1 MKFEVDKESALVRD
15 SVPSCSV
22 IVTAKTGIRSSNNE
36 DLDLLEM
43 CEKLMKKMKCG
54 VFGKVS
60 GMKELHCLESLD

>member
-43 CEKLMKKMKCG
+43 CEKLYEKNELWGFRKKYRG
-54 VFGKVS
+54 
-60 GMKELHCLESLD
+60 